1 MRIRL
6 FLAALALMSVSFL
19 APAAVAS
26 GIALGN
32 SCPDLGASAMA
43 DDHTAILLC
52 AFPIASA
59 ATAAATHCT
68 SELPCVWKPMS
79 GGGGGSSFTKC
90 QVKMNPTP
98 VYPLCPSGW
107 TDVHH
112 YASGQIVAGGGVP
125 AMNGWWV
132 GTAEDGTWFYD
143 SGYWAIATYA
153 CTVCNK

>member
-26 GIALGN
+26 GIALSN

-43 DDHTAILLC
+43 DDHTQILLC

-98 VYPLCPSGW
+98 VYPSCSSGW
-107 TDVHH
+107 TDVNH
-112 YASGQIVAGGGVP
+112 YTSGMITAGNGYSGWWPTITEDNSWYYQASGL
-125 AMNGWWV
+125 
-132 GTAEDGTWFYD
+132 Y
-143 SGYWAIATYA
+143 AIATYA
-153 CTVCNK
+153 CTVCQKN